1 MKAAMDKSLVLNL
14 LRTQI
19 EVTRRRFG
27 AKHISVF
34 GSAARDELNE
44 ASDIDVLV
52 EFDGLPT
59 FDNYMELKF
68 FLQDLFKRRVDLVTR
83 DSIKPR
89 MRQIIERDLIRVA

>member
-14 LRTQI
+14 LGTQI
-19 EVTRRRFG
+19 EVTRQRFG

-34 GSAARDELNE
+34 GSAARDELND

-59 FDNYMELKF
+59 FDNYMGFKF
-68 FLQDLFKRRVDLVTR
+68 FLQDLFMRRVDLVTQ

>member
-59 FDNYMELKF
+59 FDNYMGLKF

>member
-1 MKAAMDKSLVLNL
+1 MDKSQVLDL
-14 LRTQI
+14 LRAQI
-19 EVTRRRFG
+19 EVTRQQFG

-44 ASDIDVLV
+44 TSDIDVLV

-59 FDNYMELKF
+59 FDNYMGLKF

-89 MRQIIERDLIRVA
+89 MRQIIERDLVRVA